1 MKPLKLVALAVG
13 AILVSLTLTG
23 CAPAATS
30 TGKLQIVAS
39 TNVWG
44 DIAKQVGGDL
54 VEVTSIIDSPN
65 KDPHSYEATARDQ
78 LAVKKAD
85 LVIANGGGYDD
96 FIETL
101 SAAAG
106 NKPIFRVNSSVTVV
120 SWQENEHLWY
130 SLGAVGEVAM
140 SLAATL
146 GALDET
152 NSVKYA
158 ENADAYADE
167 LNNLAAKY
175 NDVYSANKGAS
186 YFGTEPLAVWLL
198 KDLGMRNLTPNEF
211 SEAIENETDVP
222 PATMKASLDL
232 IKSGKV
238 NFLVINA
245 QTENSQVQQ
254 IIDAARMA
262 AVKAVV
268 LSEILPAD
276 KNYIQWMTANLNS
289 LNPGK

>member
-152 NSVKYA
+152 NSVK
-158 ENADAYADE
+158 
-167 LNNLAAKY
+167 
-175 NDVYSANKGAS
+175 
-186 YFGTEPLAVWLL
+186 
-198 KDLGMRNLTPNEF
+198 
-211 SEAIENETDVP
+211 
-222 PATMKASLDL
+222 
-232 IKSGKV
+232 
-238 NFLVINA
+238 
-245 QTENSQVQQ
+245 
-254 IIDAARMA
+254 
-262 AVKAVV
+262 
-268 LSEILPAD
+268 
-276 KNYIQWMTANLNS
+276 
-289 LNPGK
+289 